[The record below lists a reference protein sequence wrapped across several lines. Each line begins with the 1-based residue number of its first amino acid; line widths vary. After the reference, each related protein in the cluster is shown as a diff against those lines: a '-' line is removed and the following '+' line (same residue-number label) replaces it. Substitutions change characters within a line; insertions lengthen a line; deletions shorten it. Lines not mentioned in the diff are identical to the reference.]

1 MKIYESRENY
11 LETIYILN
19 KKLKN
24 VRSIDI
30 ANELS
35 FSKPSVSVAMKNLKN
50 GGYITIDEDG
60 YIKLTHLGLDVA
72 KKTFERHTVIKEI
85 LISLGVS
92 EETAADDACRIEHD
106 LSDESFEKIKEFF
119 TTRT

>member
-35 FSKPSVSVAMKNLKN
+35 FSKPIVSVAIKNLKH

-119 TTRT
+119 TKRT